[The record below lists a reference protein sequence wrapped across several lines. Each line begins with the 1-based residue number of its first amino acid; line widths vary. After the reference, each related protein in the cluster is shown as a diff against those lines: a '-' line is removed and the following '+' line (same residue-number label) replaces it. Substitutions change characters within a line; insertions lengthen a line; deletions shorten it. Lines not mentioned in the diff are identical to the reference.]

1 MSKDGTGKP
10 ISAPAFLDELQRYRR
25 GSVSRRHFMGVTG
38 LGTATAIMGAAMP
51 WLRGRPAL
59 AAGEIGDRV
68 ALATWPNYHDPANF
82 EAFTAAT
89 GAAVQV
95 NVFGSNEEMLA
106 KLQAGGTGW
115 DVFVPTNYTI
125 STYQKL
131 SIIEPLDLALL
142 PNFDAAANEA
152 RFMNEGSVDGT
163 VYAVPKNW
171 GTTGYIV
178 NTAKVATPMTS
189 WKQFWDMTQE
199 ELSGRVSVH
208 DYQLTTIGNALKY
221 FGYSFNSIDPAE
233 LAQAEELLLKVKP
246 HLFAI
251 TSDYQPGLR
260 SGDAWASVCWT
271 GDATQLHRDM
281 PEMQYVIGTEG
292 GEIWSDFY
300 AVPTQAA
307 NRKAAY
313 ALINFLLDPAVNAKE
328 VVAHGYPTTDERVEK
343 LLPPE
348 IMESSILYPPEA
360 LLTPLEF
367 GAAATLTDPTRAE
380 IMARFKA
387 A

>member
-1 MSKDGTGKP
+1 MT
-10 ISAPAFLDELQRYRR
+10 
-25 GSVSRRHFMGVTG
+25 
-38 LGTATAIMGAAMP
+38 
-51 WLRGRPAL
+51 
-59 AAGEIGDRV
+59 
-68 ALATWPNYHDPANF
+68 LATWPNYHDPANF

-131 SIIEPLDLALL
+131 GIIEPLDLAML

-152 RFMNEGSVDGT
+152 RFTDEGTIDGK
-163 VYAVPKNW
+163 VYAVPKDW

-178 NTAKVATPMTS
+178 NTAKVTTPMTS
-189 WKQFWDMTQE
+189 WKEFWDMTQD
-199 ELSGRVSVH
+199 ELSGRVMVH

-221 FGYSFNSIDPAE
+221 FGYSFNSIDPNE
-233 LAQAEELLLKVKP
+233 LAKAEELLLKVKP

-251 TSDYQPGLR
+251 TSDYQPACATATPGCR
-260 SGDAWASVCWT
+260 VCWT

-281 PEMQYVIGTEG
+281 PEMQYVLGKEG

-300 AVPTQAA
+300 AVPKDAP
-307 NRKAAY
+307 NRKGGY

-328 VVAHGYPTTDERVEK
+328 VQRARLSDHRRARREAAAEGDPGEPDP
-343 LLPPE
+343 LPG
-348 IMESSILYPPEA
+348 A
-360 LLTPLEF
+360 
-367 GAAATLTDPTRAE
+367 GAADAAGVRRRRDADRPEPGRDHGAVQGGVKRVNATRSIPSRGRPYRGTGAASTSRAATKF
-380 IMARFKA
+380 MRW
-387 A
+387 